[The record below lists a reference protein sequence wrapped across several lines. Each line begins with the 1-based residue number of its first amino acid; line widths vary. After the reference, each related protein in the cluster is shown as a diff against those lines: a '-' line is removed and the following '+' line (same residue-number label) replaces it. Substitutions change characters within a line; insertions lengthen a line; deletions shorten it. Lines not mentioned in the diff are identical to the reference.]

1 MLSHRGHPIRSIDIV
16 NELDYSKPSVSIAMK
31 KLLANGQITMD
42 IDGYITLTD
51 RGREIAQKIYDRH
64 VLISDWLIALGV
76 DKETAVN
83 DACKMEHDMSEQSF
97 VAIQKHIEK
106 WKLGFSGYI

>member
-1 MLSHRGHPIRSIDIV
+1 
-16 NELDYSKPSVSIAMK
+16 MK